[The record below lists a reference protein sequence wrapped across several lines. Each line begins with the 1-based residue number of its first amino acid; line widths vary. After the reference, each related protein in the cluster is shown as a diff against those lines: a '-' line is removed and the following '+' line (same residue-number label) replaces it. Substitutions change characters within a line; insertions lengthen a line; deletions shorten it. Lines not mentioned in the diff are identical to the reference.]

1 MDQFVRSTYEAYV
14 SVFDT
19 YPVRDDN
26 LRQQVDNFKEEMRK
40 LAESAA
46 DITAFTNAFMGGGLQ
61 ARYSELVSK
70 AAMAGTQEETG
81 GSTVQSNSDSKNAIP
96 TVSEFVEQYR
106 HSYDEIKK
114 VGYRKRAEKAYE
126 EIFNVANRTNDIA
139 EAQIILEKERLLWNI
154 VTTDSLDIYE
164 TILQAMDPLNHQLTD
179 PLAML
184 VDVYKSSGSEEELR
198 YKLELYE
205 SKKSALIQPWNT
217 KVFIAA
223 LFAYRFLQYDQA
235 RRIVWEWPG
244 DNLVRT
250 ALLAMIG
257 LRKAIRRLVELLQAQ
272 FGIAFDDLLADES
285 MKIWLLSPANADAI
299 GRIKT
304 ALHPQNYKAFREIL
318 MEEILSDR
326 SLEDIL
332 LREPRAVVYYA
343 LDKTGDRFQAYALE
357 KAARLNESLVY
368 FRYIKD
374 LDSAS
379 GSFVQN
385 TQTTLPL
392 K

>member
-40 LAESAA
+40 IAESAA
-46 DITAFTNAFMGGGLQ
+46 DITAFINAFMGGGLQ